1 MNKSETN
8 IAETKLDASA
18 PGSLT
23 ETSVTIPLKAKYPE
37 AYLKEGDCIAI
48 KRCDIERINKEYTK
62 LTKSKGILSEALPN
76 ILFGLSSALFGCFL
90 GNIFQLYQSNQW
102 EFWVSYFL
110 CPFAGLLF
118 AFAYISVLRKNKD
131 KKERLAEMVKEKL
144 LDPVGISEEK
154 END

>member
-8 IAETKLDASA
+8 IAETKLDAPA

-23 ETSVTIPLKAKYPE
+23 ETSVIPLKTEYPK
-37 AYLKEGDCIAI
+37 AYFDEGNCVSI
-48 KRCDIERINKEYTK
+48 KKTDIERINKEYAK
-62 LTKSKGILSEALPN
+62 LTKSKEISSEALSN
-76 ILFGLSSALFGCFL
+76 FFLGLASALFGCAL

-102 EFWVSYFL
+102 EFWVSYFV
-110 CPFAGLLF
+110 CPFVGLLS